1 MRSGKLFT
9 FLTGAMIGAGL
20 TWLYTTEKGEEVRSK
35 IKEVLSSG
43 CGITDEEKTEMEV
56 GDNE

>member
-20 TWLYTTEKGEEVRSK
+20 TWLYTTEKGKEVRSK
-35 IKEVLSSG
+35 IKEILSSG

>member
-35 IKEVLSSG
+35 IKEILSSG
-43 CGITDEEKTEMEV
+43 CGITDEEKAEMEV

>member
-20 TWLYTTEKGEEVRSK
+20 TWLYTTEKGEEVRFK
-35 IKEVLSSG
+35 IKEILSSG

>member
-35 IKEVLSSG
+35 IKEILSSG

>member
-43 CGITDEEKTEMEV
+43 CGITDEEKAEMEV

>member
-35 IKEVLSSG
+35 IKEILSSG
-43 CGITDEEKTEMEV
+43 CGITDVEKTEMEV